1 MDEEREGD
9 SQMEIIGEKINTTRK
24 GVEAAVRQ
32 REAAFIQDL
41 ARRQAEAGAAYL
53 DVNSGLPLD
62 LKDEAADFEWLVPLI
77 QETVEVP
84 LCLDS
89 AHPRVIEAGLR
100 LHKGRAMINSV
111 NGDPAVLDSIL
122 PLAGRYHCKVIALTT
137 SREKKIP
144 ANSAER
150 LGIAEVIARRAQEFG
165 VPVEDIYF
173 DPLVLS
179 LSTEQKNALVFLET
193 LRAIKRDLPG
203 AKTVSGLSNISFGL
217 PKRKV
222 LNQAFLVMAVGAGM
236 DAAIADP
243 TDKALMAMVTASEAL
258 ANKDPYCARYL
269 RAFREGRLDY

>member
-1 MDEEREGD
+1 
-9 SQMEIIGEKINTTRK
+9 MEIIGEKINTTRK

-32 REAAFIQDL
+32 RDAASIREL
-41 ARRQAEAGAAYL
+41 ARRQAEAGASYL

-62 LKDEAADFEWLVPLI
+62 PREEAADFEWLVPLI
-77 QETVEVP
+77 QETVNVS
-84 LCLDS
+84 LSLDS
-89 AHPRVIEAGLR
+89 AHPSVIEAGLR
-100 LHKGRAMINSV
+100 LHQGRAMINSI
-111 NGDPAVLDSIL
+111 NGEPAVLNSIL
-122 PLAGRYHCKVIALTT
+122 PLAGRYRCKVIALTT

-144 ANSAER
+144 ADSAER
-150 LGIAEVIARRAQEFG
+150 LAIAKAIAGRAQEFG
-165 VPVEDIYF
+165 VPIEDIYF

-179 LSTEQKNALVFLET
+179 LATEQKNALVFLET
-193 LRAIKRDLPG
+193 LRAIKRELPG

-269 RAFREGRLDY
+269 RAFREGKLDY

>member
-1 MDEEREGD
+1 
-9 SQMEIIGEKINTTRK
+9 MEIIGEKINTTRK
-24 GVEAAVRQ
+24 EVEAAVRQ
-32 REAAFIQDL
+32 RDAAFIQDL

-62 LKDEAADFEWLVPLI
+62 PKEEMGDFEWLVPLI
-77 QETVEVP
+77 QETVNLP

-89 AHPRVIEAGLR
+89 PHVQVIEASLR

-111 NGDPAVLDSIL
+111 NGDPAVLESIL
-122 PLAGRYHCKVIALTT
+122 PLASRYHCKVIALTT

-150 LGIAEVIARRAQEFG
+150 VGIAEAIARRAQEYK
-165 VPVEDIYF
+165 VPLEDIYF

-193 LRAIKRDLPG
+193 LRAIKQNMPG
-203 AKTVSGLSNISFGL
+203 AKIVSGLSNISFGL

-222 LNQAFLVMAVGAGM
+222 LNQAFLVLAVGAGM

-243 TDKALMAMVTASEAL
+243 TDKAIMAMAMASEAL

>member
-1 MDEEREGD
+1 
-9 SQMEIIGEKINTTRK
+9 MEIIGEKINTTRK
-24 GVEAAVRQ
+24 EVEAAVRQ
-32 REAAFIQDL
+32 RRSAFIQDL

-62 LKDEAADFEWLVPLI
+62 PKEEMGDFEWLVPLI
-77 QETVEVP
+77 QETVDLP

-89 AHPRVIEAGLR
+89 AYAQVIEAGLR

-111 NGDPAVLDSIL
+111 NGDPAVLESIL
-122 PLAGRYHCKVIALTT
+122 PLANRYHCKVIALTN

-144 ANSAER
+144 AGSIER
-150 LGIAEVIARRAQEFG
+150 VEIAEGIARRAEEFK
-165 VPVEDIYF
+165 VPLEDIYF
-173 DPLVLS
+173 DPMVLS

-203 AKTVSGLSNISFGL
+203 AKTVSGLSNISYGL

-236 DAAIADP
+236 DATIADP
-243 TDKALMAMVTASEAL
+243 TDKAIMAMVTASEAL
-258 ANKDPYCARYL
+258 ANKDPYCARYI

>member
-1 MDEEREGD
+1 
-9 SQMEIIGEKINTTRK
+9 MEIIGEKINTTRK

-32 REAAFIQDL
+32 REAVFIQDL

-62 LKDEAADFEWLVPLI
+62 PKEEAADFEWLVPLI

-84 LCLDS
+84 VCLDS
-89 AHPRVIEAGLR
+89 AHPQVIEAGLR

-111 NGDPAVLDSIL
+111 NGDPAVMESIL

-165 VPVEDIYF
+165 VPLEDIYF

-193 LRAIKRDLPG
+193 LRAIKRELPG

>member
-1 MDEEREGD
+1 
-9 SQMEIIGEKINTTRK
+9 MEIIGEKINTTRK
-24 GVEAAVRQ
+24 AVEAAVRQ
-32 REAAFIQDL
+32 RDAAFIQDL

-62 LKDEAADFEWLVPLI
+62 PAEELADFEWLVSLI
-77 QETVEVP
+77 QEAVDLP
-84 LCLDS
+84 LCIDS
-89 AHPRVIEAGLR
+89 AHPKVIEGGLR

-137 SREKKIP
+137 SRAKKIP

-150 LGIAEVIARRAQEFG
+150 LEIAEAIARRAAEHG
-165 VPVEDIYF
+165 VPIEDIYF

-179 LSTEQKNALVFLET
+179 LATDQKNALVFLET
-193 LRAIKRDLPG
+193 LKAIKKGLPG

-217 PKRKV
+217 PKRKL
-222 LNQAFLVMAVGAGM
+222 LNQAFLVLAGGAGM

-243 TDKALMAMVTASEAL
+243 TDKALMAMVAASEAL
-258 ANKDPYCARYL
+258 ANKDLYCARYL
-269 RAFREGRLDY
+269 KAFREGRLDY

>member
-1 MDEEREGD
+1 
-9 SQMEIIGEKINTTRK
+9 MEIIGEKINTTRK

-32 REAAFIQDL
+32 REASLIQDL
-41 ARRQAEAGAAYL
+41 ARRQAEAGAAFL

-62 LKDEAADFEWLVPLI
+62 PVEEVSDFEWLVPLI
-77 QETVEVP
+77 QAAVNLP

-100 LHKGRAMINSV
+100 LHRGRAMINSV

-122 PLAGRYHCKVIALTT
+122 PLAARFRCKVVALTT

-144 ANSAER
+144 AGYADRLEIAVAIARSAE
-150 LGIAEVIARRAQEFG
+150 AHG
-165 VPVEDIYF
+165 VPLEDIYF

-179 LSTEQKNALVFLET
+179 LSTDQKNALVFLET
-193 LRAIKRDLPG
+193 LRSIKRDLPG
-203 AKTVSGLSNISFGL
+203 ARTVSGLSNISFGL

-222 LNQAFLVMAVGAGM
+222 LNQAFLILAGAAGM

-243 TDKALMAMVTASEAL
+243 TDKALMAMVTASDAL
-258 ANKDPYCARYL
+258 AGRDTYCARYL
-269 RAFREGRLDY
+269 QAFRKGKLDY